1 MNSQKRNGMVLFLD
15 ITKPYILIYTTNM
28 QTQKYFF
35 SKKEKGEKE
44 QKASQWKIREN
55 AFNSLKRR
63 GVIQTS
69 ERTNFLR
76 HHPKDRF

>member
-1 MNSQKRNGMVLFLD
+1 MNEF
-15 ITKPYILIYTTNM
+15 TKTKWDGSVSGYNKAIFIYTTNM

-35 SKKEKGEKE
+35 SKKEKGDKE